1 MNQFYRCG
9 HLHGILTGQTYYLH
23 AISFLCT
30 LIEIAFL
37 LNLKKQALKTRKN
50 DKNPLFL
57 IKNNKK
63 ETDFWYQS
71 RVFLD
76 GHELAI

>member
-1 MNQFYRCG
+1 M
-9 HLHGILTGQTYYLH
+9 H
-23 AISFLCT
+23 ANRNIGT
-30 LIEIAFL
+30 LIEMAFL

-71 RVFLD
+71 RVF
-76 GHELAI
+76 